1 MRKAELYD
9 SCMKLLEAN
18 FNLSILIEQLEKR
31 LEINMS
37 DSLALSRSL
46 YFILHH
52 FEPKSAIIELD
63 CDGDGDIEVPIKKS
77 KSELLDGYQ

>member
-1 MRKAELYD
+1 MRKLELYE
-9 SCMKLLEAN
+9 SCMQLLEAN
-18 FNLSILIEQLEKR
+18 FNLSLLVEQLEKR
-31 LEINMS
+31 LENNMV
-37 DSLALSRSL
+37 DSLSLTRSL
-46 YFILHH
+46 YFILHN